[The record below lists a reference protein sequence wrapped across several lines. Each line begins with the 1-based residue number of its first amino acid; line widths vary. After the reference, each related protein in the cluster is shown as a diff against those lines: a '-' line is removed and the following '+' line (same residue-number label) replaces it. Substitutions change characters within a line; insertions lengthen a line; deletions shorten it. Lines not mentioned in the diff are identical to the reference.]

1 MAININKRK
10 LDFEIIIDD
19 DDLKNAGFEKISINN
34 RDMVASF
41 VNRRPVLCKFKIDDL
56 TGTLKSLRK
65 ELVNK
70 GIDKQS
76 VQRLEIFLSEKLI
89 QKQKELEAQKEEEAT
104 PAGDLERIREEIE
117 NYRQSI
123 GQISMEQWQAGVF
136 QRYHNL
142 INAVKSNLPSL
153 WPGLEFVLSAKPI
166 LNIKGCTL
174 PFAGILLGPP
184 SCLKTVNIDYLES
197 GHKPTIQIISV
208 QDLLYP
214 IVPECR
220 GNNCKK

>member
-19 DDLKNAGFEKISINN
+19 DHLKNAGFEKISINN

-89 QKQKELEAQKEEEAT
+89 QKQKELEAQKEEETT

-153 WPGLEFVLSAKPI
+153 WSGLEFVLSAKPI
-166 LNIKGCTL
+166 LNIKG
-174 PFAGILLGPP
+174 
-184 SCLKTVNIDYLES
+184 
-197 GHKPTIQIISV
+197 
-208 QDLLYP
+208 
-214 IVPECR
+214 
-220 GNNCKK
+220 